1 MNAED
6 KDSEQDDREM
16 SLVEHLV
23 ELRSRV
29 IRLLLAVAVIFVA
42 LLPFYDQVYTLF
54 ARPVLSNLLPG
65 QSMLAKDAID
75 VFLTPVKVCLFL
87 AVLVT
92 MPWTLYQIWSFVAP
106 GMYRHEKRLML
117 PILASSTI
125 LFYLGVLFAYFVILP
140 LLFLFLGGVQLEGV
154 AFMPDITNYMSI
166 SLRLFIA
173 FGVVFEVPIATVIL
187 VQMGVVSIE
196 SLKAKRPY
204 IILAAFVIGMVLT
217 PPDIISQ
224 TLLALPL
231 LILFEIG
238 LFVAKRVQAKT
249 EHEDPDV

>member
-1 MNAED
+1 MTDPHTDPNLDD
-6 KDSEQDDREM
+6 KEM
-16 SLVEHLV
+16 TLVEHLV
-23 ELRSRV
+23 ELRSCVLRM
-29 IRLLLAVAVIFVA
+29 LLAVVVVFIA
-42 LLPFYDQVYTLF
+42 LLPFYDQVYSLF
-54 ARPVLSNLLPG
+54 ARPVLENLLPG

-87 AVLVT
+87 AVLTT
-92 MPWTLYQIWSFVAP
+92 MPWTLYQIWSFIAP

-140 LLFLFLGGVQLEGV
+140 LLFHFLGGVELEGV

-166 SLRLFIA
+166 SLRLFMA
-173 FGVVFEVPIATVIL
+173 FGIVFEVPIATVIL
-187 VQMGVVSIE
+187 VMMGVVSVE

-204 IILAAFVIGMVLT
+204 IILAAFVVGMILT

-231 LILFEIG
+231 LALFELG
-238 LFVAKRVQAKT
+238 LFVSARMQAKQAR
-249 EHEDPDV
+249 EDAE